1 MPSPTAWLERH
12 SALGV
17 PLFRLF
23 LGATLVYGTQDNV
36 FSRERMLEF
45 GEFLATNGFPA
56 PLFNAHLSAWAQFI
70 CGALIAA
77 GAATRPAAAV
87 MAINFAVALWMVHR
101 GLPFSANI
109 APLAMFFGSL
119 LLVFHG
125 AGAYSVDAA
134 LRRRA
139 GPALHPRL
147 GVEQAGGLD
156 AGRIADSTL
165 ADDGGGVS
173 SRG

>member
-36 FSRERMLEF
+36 FHGERMLEF
-45 GEFLATNGFPA
+45 RDFVEQNGFPA
-56 PLFNAHLSAWAQFI
+56 PLFSAYLSAYAQFV
-70 CGALIAA
+70 CGLLIAA

-87 MAINFAVALWMVHR
+87 MVVNFVAALGMVHWS
-101 GLPFSANI
+101 LPFSANI
-109 APLAMFFGSL
+109 SPLAMLFGSL
-119 LLVFHG
+119 LLLFHG

-134 LRRRA
+134 LQRRSA
-139 GPALHPRL
+139 AAPRT
-147 GVEQAGGLD
+147 
-156 AGRIADSTL
+156 RL
-165 ADDGGGVS
+165 AAE
-173 SRG
+173 

>member
-1 MPSPTAWLERH
+1 MPSSTAWLERH

-17 PLFRLF
+17 PLYRLF

-45 GEFLATNGFPA
+45 SEFLATSGFPA

-70 CGALIAA
+70 CGLLIAA
-77 GAATRPAAAV
+77 GAVTRPAAGV

-101 GLPFSANI
+101 SLPFSANI

-119 LLVFHG
+119 LLMFHG
-125 AGAYSVDAA
+125 AGPYSVDAA
-134 LRRRA
+134 MKRRA
-139 GPALHPRL
+139 GPAVHSRRT
-147 GVEQAGGLD
+147 VE
-156 AGRIADSTL
+156 
-165 ADDGGGVS
+165 
-173 SRG
+173 